1 MKVQR
6 RQRGADL
13 EALVPEGLRVTKLR
27 RDGDVLRANV
37 SLDGTTTAVRREG
50 PLWREDT
57 AAGEPFREVALGTRV
72 ALVKQ
77 ARQLERRETA

>member
-6 RQRGADL
+6 RQSAADL
-13 EALVPEGLRVTKLR
+13 ETLVPEGLRVTKLR
-27 RDGDVLRANV
+27 RDGKVLRANV

-50 PLWREDT
+50 QLWREDT
-57 AAGEPFREVALGTRV
+57 PAGEPFREVALGVRV

-77 ARQLERRETA
+77 ARSLERREAA